1 VVLAQPE
8 LINNMSEVKKKVQ
21 FVDTDIRH
29 AQLRIQLE
37 REDLTQAEF
46 FRACLTGM
54 IENDTTFMSYI
65 RKYKGKKNIGQ
76 KRSAKVLEKEDQA
89 SDDLMK
95 KFGIKDDE
103 LENIF
108 DLIAEEHPDL

>member
-1 VVLAQPE
+1 
-8 LINNMSEVKKKVQ
+8 MDKKKRIV
-21 FVDTDIRH
+21 FNDTDTRH

-37 REDLTQAEF
+37 RDGLTQAEF
-46 FRACLTGM
+46 FRAYITAYLDKDTN
-54 IENDTTFMSYI
+54 IVDFITNYKLSNDL
-65 RKYKGKKNIGQ
+65 GQ
-76 KRSAKVLEKEDQA
+76 RRSIKITKEEEA
-89 SDDLMK
+89 SKSQVMT

>member
-1 VVLAQPE
+1 
-8 LINNMSEVKKKVQ
+8 MSEVKKKVQ

-37 REDLTQAEF
+37 RQDLTQAEF

-54 IENDTTFMSYI
+54 IENDATFMKYI
-65 RKYKGKKNIGQ
+65 SKYKAEKGIGQ
-76 KRSAKVLEKEDQA
+76 KRSAKVLNKEDKT

-103 LENIF
+103 LESIF

>member
-1 VVLAQPE
+1 
-8 LINNMSEVKKKVQ
+8 MDKKKRIV
-21 FVDTDIRH
+21 FDDTDTRH

-37 REDLTQAEF
+37 RDGLTQAEF
-46 FRACLTGM
+46 FRAYITAYLDK
-54 IENDTTFMSYI
+54 DTNIVDFITN
-65 RKYKGKKNIGQ
+65 YKLSSTKTQ
-76 KRSAKVLEKEDQA
+76 KRSIKIAKDEERAKTQ
-89 SDDLMK
+89 LMT

>member
-1 VVLAQPE
+1 
-8 LINNMSEVKKKVQ
+8 MSEVKKKVQ

-37 REDLTQAEF
+37 RENLSQAEF

-54 IENDTTFMSYI
+54 IENDTAFMNYI
-65 RKYKGKKNIGQ
+65 RKYKDKKNIGQ
-76 KRSAKVLEKEDQA
+76 KRSAKILEKEDKA

>member
-1 VVLAQPE
+1 
-8 LINNMSEVKKKVQ
+8 MSEVKKKVQ

-54 IENDTTFMSYI
+54 IENDPAFMKYI
-65 RKYKGKKNIGQ
+65 RKYKDSKNIGQ
-76 KRSAKVLEKEDQA
+76 KRSAKILEKEDQA